1 MTKPLER
8 AEARRLRAEGM
19 SVRDIARQ
27 LGVAKA
33 SVSVWVRD
41 IVLTDAQQSALRD
54 NDRHYDARQ
63 RGSRANMEKG
73 LAQRL
78 AYQQE
83 GRAKAR
89 EGDPLHLAGCMLYW
103 AEGAKSRGSLEL
115 VNSDAAMLVFFTR
128 FLRESLTIPERKF
141 IARVICYTNNGIP
154 LETIEDY
161 WLQTLSLP
169 RAALRKTIINVQP
182 VSSKRRGRKL
192 LYGVCVLSVHSVRA
206 VQHVYGAIQE
216 YVGIDKPEWVL

>member
-19 SVRDIARQ
+19 SVREIAQQ

-41 IVLTDAQQSALRD
+41 IALTDAQQSALRD

-63 RGSRANMEKG
+63 RGSRANMQKG

-103 AEGAKSRGSLEL
+103 AEGAKTRNQLKL
-115 VNSDAAMLVFFTR
+115 VNSDAEMMRFFIR
-128 FLRESLTIPERKF
+128 FLRQSLNVPNETF
-141 IARVICYTNNGIP
+141 RVHINCYLNNGVA
-154 LETIEDY
+154 LDVIENY
-161 WLQTLSLP
+161 WLNLLELTHDN
-169 RAALRKTIINVQP
+169 LRKSLVHQQP
-182 VSSKRRGRKL
+182 ITSKQRGRKL
-192 LYGVCVLSVHSVRA
+192 LYGVCALSVYQTQL
-206 VQHVYGAIQE
+206 VQHVLGAIQE
-216 YVGIDKPEWVL
+216 YIGIDKAEWLL